1 MKRIWMYLSAY
12 KKECVFAPLFK
23 MLEALFEL
31 FVPLVVSA
39 IIDTGIGNA
48 DKGYIVKMSLLLV
61 TLAVIGLTCAITAQ
75 YFAAKAAVGCATGMR
90 HHLFKHIQ
98 SLSFTEMD
106 TIGTSTLITRMTSDI
121 NQVQN
126 GVNLVLRLF
135 LRSPFIVFGA
145 MIMAFTIDVKAALVF
160 VVAIPVLAVIVFGI
174 MLSTRPLYKKV
185 QAGLDKILG
194 ITRENLTGVR
204 VVRAFNKQENEIREF
219 KQANE
224 QLNHLQKF
232 VGKIS
237 GLMNPLTYAVVNIS
251 IIALIWIGA
260 VRVNAGTLT
269 QGQVVALYN
278 YMSQILIELIK
289 LANLIINITKALACA
304 GRIENVF
311 SIKSSMQNGS
321 TTESTDTRAA
331 AVEFKNVSLRYSGAG
346 DESLTDISFTVK
358 KGQTI
363 GVIGGTGSG
372 KSSLVNLIPRFYD
385 VTKGEIYIDGVNVK
399 DYRIEALREKVGIVL
414 QKAQLFKGTIRDNI
428 RWGKKDATD
437 TEIMEALD
445 IAQAREFVEKKDGKL
460 DSFVDQGGKNLSG
473 GQRQRLTIARAVVR
487 KPDIF
492 CELIKFFTGKSPLIT
507 DVFCCDHHM
516 VVIECI
522 PKSIIYHCIDNSRII
537 HSVTETSFFQCVR
550 SHGHVLHTTSY
561 NDISLSSHD
570 HVCSL
575 VYTFQTGS
583 AYYIQCE
590 SRNLIRD
597 TCFDRCLTSNV
608 LSLGSL
614 DNASHHNLVNL
625 FRSNACSL

>member
-160 VVAIPVLAVIVFGI
+160 AVAIPVLAVIVFGI

-237 GLMNPLTYAVVNIS
+237 GLMNPLTYVVVNIS

-260 VRVNAGTLT
+260 VRVNAGTVT
-269 QGQVVALYN
+269 QGQVVAQYGIQDQVEIDFNAEYVLLNLNGAVLFDSGKSEIKSEAYPLMDKIGKILQSYQQNMIEIEGHTDNVPFTHSSKYENNDVLSMYRALYVAD
-278 YMSQILIELIK
+278 YMRDITTIEP
-289 LANLIINITKALACA
+289 
-304 GRIENVF
+304 
-311 SIKSSMQNGS
+311 SHIKSSG
-321 TTESTDTRAA
+321 R
-331 AVEFKNVSLRYSGAG
+331 
-346 DESLTDISFTVK
+346 
-358 KGQTI
+358 
-363 GVIGGTGSG
+363 
-372 KSSLVNLIPRFYD
+372 
-385 VTKGEIYIDGVNVK
+385 GEYVP
-399 DYRIEALREKVGIVL
+399 
-414 QKAQLFKGTIRDNI
+414 
-428 RWGKKDATD
+428 
-437 TEIMEALD
+437 
-445 IAQAREFVEKKDGKL
+445 IA
-460 DSFVDQGGKNLSG
+460 
-473 GQRQRLTIARAVVR
+473 
-487 KPDIF
+487 
-492 CELIKFFTGKSPLIT
+492 
-507 DVFCCDHHM
+507 
-516 VVIECI
+516 
-522 PKSIIYHCIDNSRII
+522 DNSTPEGRARNRRVEIKI
-537 HSVTETSFFQCVR
+537 YN
-550 SHGHVLHTTSY
+550 SY
-561 NDISLSSHD
+561 YSEIN
-570 HVCSL
+570 
-575 VYTFQTGS
+575 
-583 AYYIQCE
+583 
-590 SRNLIRD
+590 
-597 TCFDRCLTSNV
+597 
-608 LSLGSL
+608 
-614 DNASHHNLVNL
+614 
-625 FRSNACSL
+625 